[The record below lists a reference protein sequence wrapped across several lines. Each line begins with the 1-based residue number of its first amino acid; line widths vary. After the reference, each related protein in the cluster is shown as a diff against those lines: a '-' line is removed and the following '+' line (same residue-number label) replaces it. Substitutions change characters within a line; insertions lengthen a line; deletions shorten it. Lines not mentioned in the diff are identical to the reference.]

1 MKTLFLISALLCSQV
16 SFSQEAPANIS
27 TPQVKKCTSATIT
40 SVMGAKKQVIN
51 FGCESDLSSY
61 KTIEYHI
68 SNQDKTDSVSVK
80 IDSRDALDMRVN
92 VESSIVSIADG
103 ELSSES
109 NSAIRKNVWSVM
121 KAALTAPSE
130 GERSKLLKQA
140 TENLLSILSQI

>member
-1 MKTLFLISALLCSQV
+1 
-16 SFSQEAPANIS
+16 
-27 TPQVKKCTSATIT
+27 
-40 SVMGAKKQVIN
+40 MGAKKQVIN